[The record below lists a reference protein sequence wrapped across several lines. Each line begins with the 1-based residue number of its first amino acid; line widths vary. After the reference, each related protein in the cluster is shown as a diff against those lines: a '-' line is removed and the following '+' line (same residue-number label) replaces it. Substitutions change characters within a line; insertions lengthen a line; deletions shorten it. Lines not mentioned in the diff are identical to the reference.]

1 MKPLRNVRE
10 VQCLIGRLATLNKF
24 ISCLGERTLSF
35 FKTLRH
41 IANFKW
47 IEDCQRAFKKLKIY
61 LSSPQILSQ
70 PREKENLFL
79 YLRVS
84 KTAVSSVLVRE
95 DEGIQRLVYYS
106 NWTLHDVEIRYLKV
120 EKVALALVRASR
132 KLKPYFQAHQMV
144 VLIGQLLRQILHKPE
159 LSRCLLNRQ

>member
-1 MKPLRNVRE
+1 MKPPWNVKE

-24 ISCLGERTLSF
+24 ISCLGERTLSL

-41 IANFKW
+41 ITNFKW
-47 IEDCQRAFKKLKIY
+47 IKDYQRAFKKLKIY

-70 PREKENLFL
+70 PRKKEDLFL
-79 YLRVS
+79 YPTVS
-84 KTAVSSVLVRE
+84 KIVVSLVLVRE
-95 DEGIQRLVYYS
+95 DEGIQRPVYYS

-144 VLIGQLLRQILHKPE
+144 VLIDQLLRQILHKPE